1 MELLIKWRPL
11 FFCKNGDSE
20 WTGTASDLMVELK
33 MTESIA
39 SIVDR
44 VAFSR
49 NSMGTQLQTL
59 IAQGTPW
66 ISYAKIKNQRT
77 YTITRPEDMPVLN

>member
-11 FFCKNGDSE
+11 FFCKNADSE
-20 WTGTASDLMVELK
+20 WRGTASDLMVELK

-49 NSMGTQLQTL
+49 NAMGTQLQTL
-59 IAQGTPW
+59 IAQGTQW
-66 ISYAKIKNQRT
+66 IAYRKSETQRL
-77 YTITRPEDMPVLN
+77 YIITRPEDVPVLN